1 MRVKLSNGNWLAVD
15 DNIDQKVLQ
24 AQIELAEEEIAE
36 RTRIETAEK
45 ELEIPKIKRGR

>member
-15 DNIDQKVLQ
+15 DGIDQKVLQ
-24 AQIELAEEEIAE
+24 AMIDLAEEGIVDKEI
-36 RTRIETAEK
+36 RDRAEK